1 MYQHT
6 QRSPLHWILYLPAG
20 LLFFVAWQI
29 RSESSLSIVFG
40 LVGSLLIVLALS
52 FKELTVREKDEY
64 LEVRFGPLRFF
75 GTDIRFSEIT
85 DVEIGKTKL
94 IDGWGIHYVPF
105 RGWSLNLWG
114 FNCVKIT
121 RKTNVIRIGS
131 DDAEQLA
138 KVVARR
144 VKA

>member
-6 QRSPLHWILYLPAG
+6 QRAPLHWILYLPAG
-20 LLFFVAWQI
+20 GLFFVAWQI
-29 RSESSLSIVFG
+29 RLESQLSIVFG
-40 LVGSLLIVLALS
+40 LVGFLLIVLAIS
-52 FKELTVREKDEY
+52 FKELTVREKDDH
-64 LEVRFGPLRFF
+64 LEVRFGPLRIF

-105 RGWSLNLWG
+105 RGWALNLWG

-121 RKTNVIRIGS
+121 RKTSVIRIGS
-131 DDAEQLA
+131 DDVEQLTE
-138 KVVARR
+138 VVARR

>member
-20 LLFFVAWQI
+20 LLFFIAGQI
-29 RSESSLSIVFG
+29 RLGSPPSIAFG
-40 LVGSLLIVLALS
+40 LVGFLLIVLALS
-52 FKELTVREKDEY
+52 FKELTVREQDDH

-75 GTDIRFSEIT
+75 GTDIRFAEIT

-105 RGWSLNLWG
+105 RGWALNLWG

-121 RKTNVIRIGS
+121 RKNNVIRIGS

-138 KVVARR
+138 EVVARR
-144 VKA
+144 AKA